1 MKQLRKRF
9 TYANVMSSI
18 AVFLILGGATAIA
31 AKTALPKKSV
41 GVKQLKNNAV
51 TTAKVKKAAITSAK
65 LKDGAVNGAKVQDGS
80 LTGSDLNLS
89 TLGTVPNATNAT
101 NAVNATNATK
111 AAKAAQTEQIANIFF
126 AANEGEP
133 KKSILN
139 LGGLTISA
147 TCPAAGEENEI
158 EATTAVSH
166 SVIDV
171 VTAQDND
178 YEANID
184 FNVGET
190 FDVDEGHS
198 QGDTEMYTLQY
209 TRPDGINVVVTLHD
223 IDSGDGPAFPGTP
236 QQRDCLVAGIATT
249 N

>member
-1 MKQLRKRF
+1 LKQIRKRL

-51 TTAKVKKAAITSAK
+51 TTAKVKKAAITSDK

-89 TLGTVPNATNAT
+89 TLGTVPNATNA
-101 NAVNATNATK
+101 VNATNAAK

-133 KKSILN
+133 KKAILN

-147 TCPAAGEENEI
+147 TCPGGGEENEI

-171 VTAQDND
+171 VTAQDSD
-178 YEANID
+178 YSDNID

-190 FDVDEGHS
+190 FDVDESHS

-209 TRPDGINVVVTLHD
+209 TRPDGINVVVNLHD
-223 IDSGDGPAFPGTP
+223 IDSEDGPAFPGTP